1 MGPDRGKQSPVLREM
16 LRFTLDSSIQ
26 LSDSLCIP
34 GFHLEWFKFAVT
46 KFVINR
52 SWTNNCNL
60 RYLQGHINERRGS
73 GSWMHCIDIFIL
85 IYSKHCFPYI
95 KCGDNIEG
103 NTHMPFNTRFS
114 LSFSHVES
122 GTWFP
127 SFLATRSGQMTVFW
141 PIQHWQ
147 RSRGLPFVPF
157 LSLCLKHVKCFWAMN
172 MKTIQKMVKQKGEGS
187 VYFWQLHGAADL
199 HTYLSQCFWSRM
211 YS

>member
-1 MGPDRGKQSPVLREM
+1 MSEEGQVHECTVLTFSFLSTPNIAFHILSVVITLKGTLICHLIPASP
-16 LRFTLDSSIQ
+16 
-26 LSDSLCIP
+26 
-34 GFHLEWFKFAVT
+34 W
-46 KFVINR
+46 
-52 SWTNNCNL
+52 
-60 RYLQGHINERRGS
+60 
-73 GSWMHCIDIFIL
+73 
-85 IYSKHCFPYI
+85 
-95 KCGDNIEG
+95 
-103 NTHMPFNTRFS
+103 
-114 LSFSHVES
+114 SFSHLES